1 MATNST
7 LTAVQA
13 AKTVL
18 MVGDGS
24 GVVVAGGAGKPTTI
38 LTNEHVVGRIPPG
51 GTIDVTGPDGK
62 VYKGRVTHPTDSK
75 YDIATVVVDAGIQ
88 GVVPARVGTTLPASG
103 TTVSAWGYPGN
114 DDIDGPR
121 TLTEIKTTV
130 AASGDILASSQQQRF
145 GALTSS
151 VNSQRSIQKGMSG
164 GGVLFVDADG
174 VPVLTLLNA
183 RHAYPLWGNGTFSI
197 PKKDDTKGLFPIDIV
212 PSDGTNIVV
221 KEEKYNA
228 FVDVEAA
235 LKAALPSG
243 LQSQV
248 TFQDNSAADT
258 LTGAELLSERPD
270 SALNLGGSSPTSV
283 GTTGNR
289 SLDNELSV
297 LTPNIIGTVGT
308 EGGQNSDQNPLES
321 FITLAVMLVSAIAGM
336 AGNNDGS
343 GSMASAGLTD
353 TTNFLAA
360 FTGTSV

>member
-1 MATNST
+1 MVTNST

-151 VNSQRSIQKGMSG
+151 VNSQSSIQKGMSG
-164 GGVLFVDADG
+164 GGVLFVAADG

-248 TFQDNSAADT
+248 TFQDNSAAD
-258 LTGAELLSERPD
+258 
-270 SALNLGGSSPTSV
+270 LNLGGSSPTSV
-283 GTTGNR
+283 DTTGNR
-289 SLDNELSV
+289 SLGNELSV

-308 EGGQNSDQNPLES
+308 EGGQNSDQNPRKS

-343 GSMASAGLTD
+343 GSIASAGLTD

-360 FTGTSV
+360 FTGSSV